1 MTLAEEGARQRH
13 RDYTQGNLLQN
24 IWDLSWPSVVSMAF
38 FSIPNILDGIWLGR
52 VGSDALA
59 AAGIGMALRIT
70 MISPL
75 MALSAASGAVVA
87 RYVGSKDQQRAN
99 QAVLQAVIL
108 FAVTAGSIGL
118 LGLAFTEG
126 LVRLAGGSGETLPLA
141 ASYVRILFIGLI
153 AMELVPSIGAM
164 LVAAGSADLSLRVNL
179 LVSVVIL
186 ILEPLLVLGWGPFPR
201 LGVVGGSLSFV
212 LGNTCGMAYALYLLL
227 TRQAPVWIDTQHLA
241 LDWSMIR
248 RIARIALPAVVQRGT
263 PNLAQTILIR
273 LISVHGSVPLAMY
286 SIVMRVLNLAQIPS
300 LGTSRSAAALV
311 GQNLGAQRPERA
323 ERAAMTIVAVVLIL
337 SATLLTTVSILSAPI
352 LSLFSDEPDVIAQG
366 VRAMPIIAIAQF
378 FFAISLAFDNSL
390 AGAGDT
396 VSPMVANTIVLWLV
410 QLPIIYL
417 FSQLLGWGA
426 DGIWRGIVLGQ
437 ITLATLL
444 TWRFRQGRWKSQEI

>member
-1 MTLAEEGARQRH
+1 MTSVEQRARQRQ
-13 RDYTQGNLLQN
+13 RDYTQGNLTQN
-24 IWDLSWPSVVSMAF
+24 IWDLSWPSIVSMAF
-38 FSIPNILDGIWLGR
+38 FSIPNTLDGIWLGR
-52 VGSDALA
+52 LGSEALA

-108 FAVTAGSIGL
+108 FAVTAASIGL
-118 LGLAFTEG
+118 FGLAFTEE
-126 LVRLAGGSGETLPLA
+126 LVRLAGGSEEALPLA
-141 ASYVRILFIGLI
+141 VSYVRLLFIGLV

-179 LVSVVIL
+179 LVSAVIL
-186 ILEPLLVLGWGPFPR
+186 ALEPFLVLGWGPFPR

-212 LGNTCGMAYALYLLL
+212 IGNTCGMLYALYLLL
-227 TRQAPVWIDTQHLA
+227 TRQAPVWIDTRHLVV
-241 LDWSMIR
+241 DWSMIR
-248 RIARIALPAVVQRGT
+248 RIVRIALPAVVQRGT

-273 LISVHGSVPLAMY
+273 LISVYGSVPVAVY
-286 SIVMRVLNLAQIPS
+286 SIVMRVLNLALIPS

-323 ERAAMTIVAVVLIL
+323 ERAAMTIVAVVSVVSVALL
-337 SATLLTTVSILSAPI
+337 ATASILSTPI

-366 VRAMPIIAIAQF
+366 VHAIPIIAFAQF
-378 FFAISLAFDNSL
+378 FFAISMAFDNSL

-396 VSPMVANTIVLWLV
+396 MSPMVVNTIVLWLV

-417 FSQLLGWGA
+417 FSQLLGWRV
-426 DGIWRGIVLGQ
+426 DGIWRGIVVGQ
-437 ITLATLL
+437 ITLAALM

>member
-1 MTLAEEGARQRH
+1 LTSVKESAYQRP
-13 RDYTQGNLLQN
+13 RDYTQGNLTQN
-24 IWDLSWPSVVSMAF
+24 IWDLSWPSIVSMAF
-38 FSIPNILDGIWLGR
+38 FSIPNTLDGIWLGR
-52 VGSDALA
+52 LGSEALA

-108 FAVTAGSIGL
+108 FTLTAGSIGL
-118 LGLAFTEG
+118 LGLACTEG
-126 LVRLAGGSGETLPLA
+126 LVRLAGGTAETLPLA
-141 ASYVRILFIGLI
+141 VSYVRVLFIGLV

-186 ILEPLLVLGWGPFPR
+186 ILEPFLVLGWGPFPR
-201 LGVVGGSLSFV
+201 LGVVGGSLAFV
-212 LGNTCGMAYALYLLL
+212 LGNTCGMLYALYLLL

-241 LDWSMIR
+241 LDWAMSK
-248 RIARIALPAVVQRGT
+248 RIVRIALPAVVQRGT

-273 LISVHGSVPLAMY
+273 LISVYGSVPLAMY
-286 SIVMRVLNLAQIPS
+286 SVVMRVLNLALIPS

-323 ERAAMTIVAVVLIL
+323 ERAAMTIVAAVSVA
-337 SATLLTTVSILSAPI
+337 SVALLTTASVLSAPI
-352 LSLFSDEPDVIAQG
+352 LSLFSSEPDVIAQG
-366 VRAMPIIAIAQF
+366 AHAMPIIAIAQF
-378 FFAISLAFDNSL
+378 FFAISMAFDNSL

-396 VSPMVANTIVLWLV
+396 VSPMVANTIVLWLI

-417 FSQLLGWGA
+417 FSQLLGWEA
-426 DGIWRGIVLGQ
+426 DGIWRGIVIGQ
-437 ITLATLL
+437 ITLAALL
-444 TWRFRQGRWKSQEI
+444 TWRFRQGHWKSREI